1 MAGESPDQRRW
12 LREQLEAWVRED
24 LISAHQAAAIS
35 SRYPAEPFAVRSQ
48 TQRRIAIVFGTLGAL
63 LVGLGIILFFSAN
76 WQGISPWTKFSLI
89 LTATGGTYALGYWL
103 QFRKGYLGIG
113 SAVLLLGGL
122 LYGAGIFLV
131 GQTFNVRAEPH
142 YGLLLWT
149 AGLLPLAY
157 ALPSVPLVTLA
168 AVVFAAWVVFV
179 GFLGPDRYGVSDIH
193 YPFAN
198 SIAAAAILYGVARLH
213 ERTALARLGRS
224 HLVTGGLLAF
234 SMLLAY
240 INVLPERL
248 GSEVA
253 LPRDLVI
260 LRWGLTTAAVGTL
273 AAGVLFAP
281 HRARS
286 AGEAGVFALL
296 VLAAWIGTSATLWV
310 VGLTLLYFA
319 VCLGAVVLGVSQND
333 RALVNLG
340 LVFFSIGIA
349 VEYVKIVGQYLTS
362 SAFFIG
368 GGILLLAG
376 GWLVERTRRR
386 LLARMGSRADES

>member
-1 MAGESPDQRRW
+1 M
-12 LREQLEAWVRED
+12 
-24 LISAHQAAAIS
+24 
-35 SRYPAEPFAVRSQ
+35 
-48 TQRRIAIVFGTLGAL
+48 
-63 LVGLGIILFFSAN
+63 
-76 WQGISPWTKFSLI
+76 
-89 LTATGGTYALGYWL
+89 
-103 QFRKGYLGIG
+103 
-113 SAVLLLGGL
+113 
-122 LYGAGIFLV
+122 
-131 GQTFNVRAEPH
+131 
-142 YGLLLWT
+142 
-149 AGLLPLAY
+149 
-157 ALPSVPLVTLA
+157 
-168 AVVFAAWVVFV
+168 
-179 GFLGPDRYGVSDIH
+179 
-193 YPFAN
+193 
-198 SIAAAAILYGVARLH
+198 
-213 ERTALARLGRS
+213 
-224 HLVTGGLLAF
+224 
-234 SMLLAY
+234 
-240 INVLPERL
+240 
-248 GSEVA
+248 A